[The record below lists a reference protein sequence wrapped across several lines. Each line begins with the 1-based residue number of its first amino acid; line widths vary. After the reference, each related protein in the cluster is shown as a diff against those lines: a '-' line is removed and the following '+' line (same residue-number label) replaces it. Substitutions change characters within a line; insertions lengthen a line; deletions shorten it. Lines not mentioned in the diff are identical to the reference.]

1 MTAPAPPPPTARSTS
16 PTLRP
21 VAVVAYLLFAGVVL
35 YATGKILY
43 PFLTPILLAA
53 VVVTLSYGVYE
64 KIVAKMGGRR
74 NLGAAAMLILV
85 TLVLVLPTVL
95 LTTLLVQ
102 QAGVLFTMLQDADF
116 STFFA
121 SFRINERLATVQ
133 QLVPWIRVDRIRL
146 DAVVMNVVRQIPAIV
161 ATQGGKLLSG
171 FFSIFI
177 GFIMMLLAAFLL
189 YTHGRTLVEELRNLS
204 PLPDIYDEQIFEKFR
219 GVIDATF
226 RGQLLT
232 GLAQGFATGVGL
244 AIAGVPGALFW
255 GAVAAV
261 FSLIPMVG
269 AAAVW
274 TSADI
279 YLIFQASQDNIA
291 WWRPIFLAIWGF
303 GVVSVVDNLVRP
315 LAMRRGAN
323 LHPIILFFSILGGLQ
338 AYGFTGI
345 FLGPLV
351 VALLFTAAEIYKT
364 AFRPQLLEE
373 SGQLGVAIAPK
384 AAEPSA
390 SPPPTPG

>member
-1 MTAPAPPPPTARSTS
+1 MSKVSTPPTRRSAT

-21 VAVVAYLLFAGVVL
+21 FAAVVYILFAGLVL
-35 YATGKILY
+35 YATWRILF

-53 VVVTLSYGVYE
+53 VVVTLSYDIYE
-64 KIVAKMGGRR
+64 KIVVRMRGRR
-74 NLGAAAMLILV
+74 NLAAGVMLILV
-85 TLVLVLPTVL
+85 TLVLVLPAAL

-102 QAGVLFTMLQDADF
+102 QAGMLFNTLQDADF
-116 STFFA
+116 SGFFD
-121 SFRINERLATVQ
+121 SLRLNERIATVERLIPWVNLQ
-133 QLVPWIRVDRIRL
+133 RVQLDEI
-146 DAVVMNVVRQIPAIV
+146 AMNLVRQIPGIV
-161 ATQGGKLLSG
+161 ATQGGKLLTG

-177 GFIMMLLAAFLL
+177 GFIMMLLAAFIL
-189 YTHGRTLVEELRNLS
+189 YTHGRSIVNELRTLS

-232 GLAQGFATGVGL
+232 GLAQGFATGLGL
-244 AIAGVPGALFW
+244 AISGVPGALFW

-269 AAAVW
+269 AAAIW
-274 TSADI
+274 ISADI

-303 GVVSVVDNLVRP
+303 GIVSLVDNLVRP

-338 AYGFTGI
+338 AFGFTGI

-351 VALLFTAAEIYKT
+351 IALLVTTAEI
-364 AFRPQLLEE
+364 
-373 SGQLGVAIAPK
+373 
-384 AAEPSA
+384 
-390 SPPPTPG
+390 

>member
-1 MTAPAPPPPTARSTS
+1 MADVPPPPIARGTS

-21 VAVVAYLLFAGVVL
+21 FAAVVYILFAGVVL
-35 YATGKILY
+35 YATWRILF

-53 VVVTLSYGVYE
+53 VVVTLSYDLYE
-64 KIVAKMGGRR
+64 KIVAAMGGRR
-74 NLGAAAMLILV
+74 NLGAGVMLILV
-85 TLVLVLPTVL
+85 TLVLVLPAAL

-102 QAGVLFTMLQDADF
+102 QAGTLFNTLQDADF
-116 STFFA
+116 SGFFA
-121 SFRINERLATVQ
+121 SLQVNERIATVER
-133 QLVPWIRVDRIRL
+133 LIPWINLQRVQL
-146 DAVVMNVVRQIPAIV
+146 DEMAMNLVRQIPGVV
-161 ATQGGKLLSG
+161 ATQGGKLLTG
-171 FFSIFI
+171 FFSTFI
-177 GFIMMLLAAFLL
+177 GFIMMLLAAFIL
-189 YTHGRTLVEELRNLS
+189 YTHGRTIVSELRTLS

-244 AIAGVPGALFW
+244 AISGVPGALFW

-269 AAAVW
+269 AGAVW
-274 TSADI
+274 VPASV
-279 YLIFQASQDNIA
+279 YLIFQASQDDIA
-291 WWRPIFLAIWGF
+291 WWRPIFLAAWGF
-303 GVVSVVDNLVRP
+303 GVVSLVDNLVRP

-338 AYGFTGI
+338 AFGFTGI

-351 VALLFTAAEIYKT
+351 VALLVTAGEIYKT
-364 AFRPQLLEE
+364 AFHTQIEE
-373 SGQLGVAIAPK
+373 DTGRLIVPPREG
-384 AAEPSA
+384 AATETPEGA
-390 SPPPTPG
+390 APPPA